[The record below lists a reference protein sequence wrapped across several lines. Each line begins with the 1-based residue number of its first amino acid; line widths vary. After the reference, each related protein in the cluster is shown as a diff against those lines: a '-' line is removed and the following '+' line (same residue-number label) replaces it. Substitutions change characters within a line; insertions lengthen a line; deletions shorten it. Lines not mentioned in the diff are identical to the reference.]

1 MNISLLQVLNAPL
14 FKNIKIL
21 SGKTGLDR
29 IVKRASVFDAPF
41 KEDVLEKDILAPGDF
56 FITSLLQFQPGS
68 EELMRVLELLVK
80 GNCSGLCVMMEE
92 RAELFS
98 EEMLVFCEEKRFPVI
113 CMREDISYAEVLGVI
128 NQCILEEQT
137 NVLNQLKLDKILAS
151 RTLPQ
156 ERMKILFLL
165 FESG

>member
-56 FITSLLQFQPGS
+56 FITSLLQFRPGS

-80 GNCSGLCVMMEE
+80 EIVADCV
-92 RAELFS
+92 
-98 EEMLVFCEEKRFPVI
+98 
-113 CMREDISYAEVLGVI
+113 
-128 NQCILEEQT
+128 
-137 NVLNQLKLDKILAS
+137 
-151 RTLPQ
+151 
-156 ERMKILFLL
+156 
-165 FESG
+165 

>member
-56 FITSLLQFQPGS
+56 FITSLLQFRPGS

-92 RAELFS
+92 RAELF
-98 EEMLVFCEEKRFPVI
+98 FRRNARF
-113 CMREDISYAEVLGVI
+113 L
-128 NQCILEEQT
+128 
-137 NVLNQLKLDKILAS
+137 
-151 RTLPQ
+151 
-156 ERMKILFLL
+156 
-165 FESG
+165 